1 MYTTPEQFSAAA
13 KTNFEAQIAA
23 LSALTTRAFDS
34 VTKIV
39 DLNLNTAKASFEETS
54 AATKQLLAAKD
65 PQEFFSLTSA
75 QTQPAAEKALA
86 YSRTLAGIASS
97 VQAELTKAAEEQIA
111 ENNRKVSEF
120 IEAVTKNAPAGA
132 ETAVALLKSTITA
145 ANTTYDTV
153 HKATKQAVEIAESSF
168 DAATAAA
175 SKAAKD
181 TATQTSRASK
191 AA

>member
-1 MYTTPEQFSAAA
+1 MYEILTGTQAEFLKVA
-13 KTNFEAQIAA
+13 EAQFAEY
-23 LSALTTRAFDS
+23 SH
-34 VTKIV
+34 
-39 DLNLNTAKASFEETS
+39 
-54 AATKQLLAAKD
+54 
-65 PQEFFSLTSA
+65 SA
-75 QTQPAAEKALA
+75 Q
-86 YSRTLAGIASS
+86 SFIDTL
-97 VQAELTKAAEEQIA
+97 
-111 ENNRKVSEF
+111 
-120 IEAVTKNAPAGA
+120 TKNAPAGS

-181 TATQTSRASK
+181 TATQASRASK